1 MAARSPVVKN
11 RSTNQELALGTLPAL
26 DTFPALGTLPQKLV
40 VDLVELLELHRTAHQ
55 EQAARHLL

>member
-11 RSTNQELALGTLPAL
+11 RSINQELV
-26 DTFPALGTLPQKLV
+26 LGTLPQKLV